1 MPNIGVYGGS
11 VDPIHFGHLL
21 LAEFCREQ
29 AQLDEVWFVPV
40 KHAPHKIEGPIAS
53 DKHRLEMLQIATW
66 GQSDYRVNAL
76 EIERGGISYTVDT
89 LEQLTQSAPES
100 KFFLLMGADSL
111 NEFSTWREP
120 TRICELAIPLV
131 VVRGGEAEPDWT
143 ILQNYLAGDL
153 RTIQKRHRIEFP
165 AVDLSSSEIRHRLSQ
180 GKSIRFQ
187 TPRSIEQYI
196 CANNLYKVQSEA
208 ASGESS

>member
-11 VDPIHFGHLL
+11 FDPIHLGHLL

-40 KHAPHKIEGPIAS
+40 KQAPHKTEGPIAS
-53 DKHRLEMLQIATW
+53 DKHRLEMLQVATW
-66 GQSDYRVNAL
+66 GQSGYRVNAL
-76 EIERGGISYTVDT
+76 EIERGGISYTVET
-89 LEQLTQSAPES
+89 LEQLKQSAPEA
-100 KFFLLMGADSL
+100 KFFFLMGADSL
-111 NEFSTWREP
+111 NDFSTWREP

-131 VVRGGEAEPDWT
+131 VVRGGEADPDWT
-143 ILQNYLAGDL
+143 ILQKYVAGDL

-165 AVDLSSSEIRHRLSQ
+165 AVDLSSSEIRHRLSE

-196 CANNLYKVQSEA
+196 RANHLYDVKPES
-208 ASGESS
+208 ASSQT